1 MTKLIETLITNYN
14 AECVVEN
21 VVRFTIGD
29 DDYVYFGDT
38 STLYGEVDGELLPGA
53 STVKTVKSLEKFIA
67 LRA

>member
-14 AECVVEN
+14 AERVVEN
-21 VVRFTIGD
+21 VIVVTNREAH
-29 DDYVYFGDT
+29 YVYFGDT